1 MVECNPKNLSTHSY
15 AINRVTFWSYRCLEC
30 RERHVLSRNWWQPV
44 ADMLRAGDLIFVS
57 GHEWGCLLFVNTNT
71 FDPTGEN
78 GPSVQLADAAV
89 TVLPMGR
96 TPL

>member
-1 MVECNPKNLSTHSY
+1 MTECNHKNLGTHSY
-15 AINRVTFWSYRCLEC
+15 SNGVTFWSYRCLEC
-30 RERHVLSRNWWQPV
+30 REHDVLSRNWWQPV
-44 ADMLRAGDLIFVS
+44 ADRLRPGDLIFVS

-71 FDPTGEN
+71 FDQTGVN